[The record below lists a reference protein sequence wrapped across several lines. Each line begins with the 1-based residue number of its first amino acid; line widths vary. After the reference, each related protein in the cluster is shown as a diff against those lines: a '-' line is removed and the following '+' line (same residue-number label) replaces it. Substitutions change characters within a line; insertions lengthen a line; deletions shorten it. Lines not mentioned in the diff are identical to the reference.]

1 MSTTACPSPG
11 PLADWH
17 RLYQAALFETDR
29 REIPLRIAVAERAI
43 VRRTRELFNSSVDS
57 IEEDQ
62 ALDDAL
68 YTLQALQNSL
78 AQVEQAA

>member
-1 MSTTACPSPG
+1 MSATPRPSPG

-17 RLYQAALFETDR
+17 KLYQAALFETDR
-29 REIPLRIAVAERAI
+29 REIPLRIAAAERAI
-43 VRRTRELFNSSVDS
+43 VQRARQLFNSSVDS

-78 AQVEQAA
+78 AQAQQAA

>member
-1 MSTTACPSPG
+1 MLTAPCPCPG

-17 RLYQAALFETDR
+17 KLYQAALFETDR
-29 REIPLRIAVAERAI
+29 REIPQRVAAAERAI
-43 VRRTRELFNSSVDS
+43 VQRARQLFNSSADS
-57 IEEDQ
+57 VEEDE